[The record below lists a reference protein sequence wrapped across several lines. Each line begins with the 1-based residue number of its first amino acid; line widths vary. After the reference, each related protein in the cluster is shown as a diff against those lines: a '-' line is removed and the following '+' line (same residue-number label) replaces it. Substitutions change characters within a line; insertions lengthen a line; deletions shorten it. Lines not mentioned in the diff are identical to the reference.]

1 MLDALK
7 LANTKFSC
15 TSVSYLCCKQSIRE
29 YITEYIMDWVT
40 FDNFWRKQ
48 YFEATGQSQRLK
60 PKIKLSN
67 PAKLA

>member
-40 FDNFWRKQ
+40 FDNF
-48 YFEATGQSQRLK
+48 
-60 PKIKLSN
+60 
-67 PAKLA
+67 